1 MIRKIS
7 NSLFA
12 LISASE
18 GSNCYLLLG
27 KKQAAL
33 IDPGTASNR
42 EELSVLLGKA
52 GVVREKICL
61 ILHTHCHADHFGADF
76 LFPKA
81 DVAMQKSDALVVNNK
96 DIGVTCS
103 HFFLGIQFPKVSV
116 LLSGSEKIDLGG
128 VKLKVI
134 ETPGHTPGGVCFF
147 EEKEGWLFSGDT
159 IFSGG
164 VGRTDLPGGDSEQLR
179 ESLFGLQK
187 LPVKLLLPGHGELV
201 EGENCNKRNLIAALE
216 SV

>member
-1 MIRKIS
+1 MIRKTS

-42 EELSVLLGKA
+42 EELLALLKKA
-52 GVVREKICL
+52 GIAPEKISL
-61 ILHTHCHADHFGADF
+61 ILHTHGHADHFGADF

-81 DVAMQKSDALVVNNK
+81 AVAMGKSDALSVNRK

-103 HFFLGIQFPKVSV
+103 HFFLGIQFPKVSKF
-116 LLSGSEKIDLGG
+116 LSDSEKIDLGG
-128 VKLKVI
+128 ITLKVI
-134 ETPGHTPGGVCFF
+134 ESPGHTAGGVCFF

-159 IFSGG
+159 LFSGG
-164 VGRTDLPGGDSEQLR
+164 VGRVDLPGGDSERLR
-179 ESLFGLQK
+179 ESLFRLQK
-187 LPVKLLLPGHGELV
+187 LRVKLLLPGHGWLV

>member
-12 LISASE
+12 LISGGD
-18 GSNCYLLLG
+18 GSNCYLLGG

-33 IDPGTASNR
+33 IDPGAASSR
-42 EELSVLLGKA
+42 EVLFRLLEKA
-52 GVVREKICL
+52 GVALEKISL
-61 ILHTHCHADHFGADF
+61 ILHTHGHADHFGADF

-81 DVAMQKSDALVVNNK
+81 KVAMQKSDALVVNNK

-103 HFFLGIQFPKVSV
+103 HFFLGIQFPKVSR
-116 LLSGSEKIDLGG
+116 LLSDSEKIDLGG
-128 VKLKVI
+128 ITLKVI
-134 ETPGHTPGGVCFF
+134 ESPGHTAGGVCFF

-159 IFSGG
+159 LFSGG
-164 VGRTDLPGGDSEQLR
+164 VGRADLPGGDSERLR
-179 ESLFGLQK
+179 ESLFRLQK
-187 LPVKLLLPGHGELV
+187 LRVKLLLPGHGELV
-201 EGENCNKRNLIAALE
+201 EGESCNKRNLIAALE